1 LHAVREVAFRKG
13 TDETNAGCLQAHLT
27 TKPSRAQDSEPK
39 TMSAVKEAS
48 VRERETPLTTST
60 KDRGDLNEN
69 STFELGR
76 GRADFDFSKINTP
89 ILLVPACSPFKAS
102 NATTGE
108 AKAANYFVKAAKWK
122 QSSESWDVDFKGSLG
137 SNTLRGLIVFF
148 LTLSVAGIP
157 FAIIGG
163 LSRYQ
168 HGKST
173 FAQRVWI
180 TA

>member
-1 LHAVREVAFRKG
+1 
-13 TDETNAGCLQAHLT
+13 
-27 TKPSRAQDSEPK
+27 
-39 TMSAVKEAS
+39 MSAVKEAS
-48 VRERETPLTTST
+48 VRERETPLTTSA
-60 KDRGDLNEN
+60 KDWGSLNEN
-69 STFELGR
+69 STFELGKS
-76 GRADFDFSKINTP
+76 RADFDFNKTNTP

-102 NATTGE
+102 NATTGK